1 MTRTTASKKRW
12 FVLVPLLAGAS
23 WLAVFGDKTPSN
35 TANQTVGSGAQSATV
50 DKTLAPQLQR
60 QTSPD
65 VSNTSGTLATATS
78 VHALVAR
85 AELFPV
91 PKNKNTA
98 VRDLFANRSWTPP
111 PAPVKL
117 APPAP
122 PPTPVAPP
130 LAFTFIGKK
139 LEAGAWEVFLARGEQ
154 SFVVREGSVIDN
166 TYRIDKIFPP
176 NLTLTYLPLGQA
188 QSLSIGESR

>member
-1 MTRTTASKKRW
+1 MTQMTASKKRW
-12 FVLVPLLAGAS
+12 FVLVPLLAGAA
-23 WLAVFGDKTPSN
+23 WLAVFGDKTPAN
-35 TANQTVGSGAQSATV
+35 TANQTVGPGVSAATV
-50 DKTLAPQLQR
+50 DKALATRSLT
-60 QTSPD
+60 QTNPD
-65 VSNTSGTLATATS
+65 VTKPSATLVPATS
-78 VHALVAR
+78 VHTLLAR
-85 AELFPV
+85 VDLFPHS
-91 PKNKNTA
+91 KNKNIA

-111 PAPVKL
+111 PPPVKV

-166 TYRIDKIFPP
+166 TYRIDKISPP
-176 NLTLTYLPLGQA
+176 NLSLTYLPLGQA